1 MSELNG
7 SKYGHVIDFSYVP
20 RKNCQHFKQ
29 VKMHIEG
36 AGSGYDPRLYTRCVE
51 CGIILKSHVDN
62 VFTKYY

>member
-1 MSELNG
+1 MSEPTNT
-7 SKYGHVIDFSYVP
+7 KYGQVIDFTYIP

-29 VKMHIEG
+29 AKMHIEG
-36 AGSGYDPRLYTRCVE
+36 APGHDPRLYTRCVE